1 MILRLEIKDKLV
13 LNGKLQVIIFR
24 RKKARTM
31 AGFFY
36 GVVQNDIG
44 LRCAGTLLAAGKAF
58 DTAHHFSH

>member
-1 MILRLEIKDKLV
+1 MIEFK
-13 LNGKLQVIIFR
+13 

-44 LRCAGTLLAAGKAF
+44 LGGAGTLLAAGKAF
-58 DTAHHFSH
+58 DTAHNLTH